1 MPPDTIAGAAAPADL
16 KHPFRMHPLMRYF
29 LATLAAL
36 AWCASLPPLSWS
48 WSIWLA
54 PALLHLACLG
64 WGDRRLWGIGI
75 YFGLLLHTLN
85 FSFLHHIQ
93 LLVPFGIGICY
104 CGLTALFCR
113 LSGAFNEALLWR
125 DVTAPRA
132 GILPQPSPRSVILG
146 ALGTTALF
154 AALEWVRSW
163 LWTGVP
169 FATLAVSQA
178 EVPATLLSAR
188 IWGQS
193 GLSLMIALVS
203 FSLSSALGAW
213 LLGRRDARKAIASG
227 LGLALAAI
235 LAILAGA
242 ATYSPPKPDAKL
254 QVRLVQGIYLPLMDA
269 TREEIFSQIDEAPR
283 TYVQLSLKAG
293 PKPELIVWP
302 ETPLP
307 MDYFSD
313 RRYYPE
319 MLTYRE
325 AVVTTTS
332 RAGCP
337 MIFGT
342 PSELPTPPD
351 SHPLRY
357 NSSVWVDAQGKKQG
371 LYSKVHALPY
381 GEYIPFRYL
390 LPKRWHSKFEQMSGM
405 GPSLSEGFVTNV
417 FRPRAD
423 AAIGTPICFE
433 SLFSDI
439 SLQFRRQG
447 ADILLVLSNDSW
459 FKDSCGGA
467 RHAAHSALRAVECGV
482 PVMRCGT
489 YGFTQVHGPDGQIIA
504 KLRAADGSPFI
515 RDALDVSVPYIRSAP
530 PTPWMRCPWAADLV
544 AGIGALLVL
553 FWLGHR
559 WLLLRQARAKVL
571 AKAI

>member
-1 MPPDTIAGAAAPADL
+1 MMMKKMSPPDTIAGAAAPADL
-16 KHPFRMHPLMRYF
+16 KHPFRMHPLLRYF
-29 LATLAAL
+29 LATLAAM

-64 WGDRRLWGIGI
+64 WNDRRLWGIGI
-75 YFGLLLHTLN
+75 YFGLLLNTLN

-154 AALEWVRSW
+154 AALEWVRGW

-188 IWGQS
+188 VWGQS

-203 FSLSSALGAW
+203 FSLSAALGAW
-213 LLGRRDARKAIASG
+213 LLGRRDACKAVASG

-235 LAILAGA
+235 VVILAVA
-242 ATYSPPKPDAKL
+242 ATYLPPKTDARL
-254 QVRLVQGIYLPLMDA
+254 QVRLVQGLYLPLMGA
-269 TREEIFSQIDEAPR
+269 TEEEYFQQLDEAPL
-283 TYVQLSLKAG
+283 TYFQLSLKRG
-293 PKPELIVWP
+293 VQPELIVWP

-307 MDYFSD
+307 CS
-313 RRYYPE
+313 YPKHP
-319 MLTYRE
+319 RFVE
-325 AVVTTTS
+325 AVVMTTS
-332 RAGCP
+332 RAGAP

-342 PSELPTPPD
+342 PTELPTV
-351 SHPLRY
+351 SGSRPLRY
-357 NSSVWVDAQGKKQG
+357 NSSVWVDAAGQQQG
-371 LYSKVHALPY
+371 LYSKVHTLPY
-381 GEYIPFRYL
+381 GEYFPFRYL
-390 LPKRWHSKFEQMSGM
+390 LPRSWHEKFEDMSGM
-405 GPSLSEGFVTNV
+405 GASLSEGMNTNV
-417 FRPRAD
+417 FHPRAD

-433 SLFSDI
+433 SLFSGI
-439 SLQFRRQG
+439 SLRFRRQG
-447 ADILLVLSNDSW
+447 ADLLLVLSNDSW

-489 YGFTQVHGPDGQIIA
+489 YGFTQVHGPDGQVFA
-504 KLRAADGSPFI
+504 KLRADDGSPFV
-515 RDALDVSVPYIRSAP
+515 RDALDVSVPYLRKAP
-530 PTPWMRCPWAADLV
+530 PTPWMLYPWAADLV
-544 AGIGALLVL
+544 AVLGALASMI
-553 FWLGHR
+553 WLGYRWHR
-559 WLLLRQARAKVL
+559 LRLARAESL
-571 AKAI
+571 ASASA